1 MRRAGVQRFLCGS
14 ACLPLH
20 FQNYFDPLNISVLVF
35 AISGPF
41 ALRPNNIS
49 AGSGATDLRQGRS
62 LKGFDPDWAGEQE
75 VAEYTVFMM
84 PDIPSAG
91 FLRDWIGAG
100 DDPCLFAPTL
110 AMVHG
115 VHRPPRT

>member
-1 MRRAGVQRFLCGS
+1 M
-14 ACLPLH
+14 
-20 FQNYFDPLNISVLVF
+20 F
-35 AISGPF
+35 AISGTF
-41 ALRPNNIS
+41 ALGSNNIG

-62 LKGFDPDWAGEQE
+62 LKGFDPNWAGEQE

-84 PDIPSAG
+84 PDIPSVG
-91 FLRDWIGAG
+91 PLRDLIGAG

-115 VHRPPRT
+115 VHQPPRT